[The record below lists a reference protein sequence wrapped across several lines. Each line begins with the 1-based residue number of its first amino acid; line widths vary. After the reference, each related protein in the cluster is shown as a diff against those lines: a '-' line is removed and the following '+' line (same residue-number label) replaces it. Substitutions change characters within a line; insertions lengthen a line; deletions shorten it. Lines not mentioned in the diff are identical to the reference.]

1 MGSEVSY
8 TCSSIA
14 ERLKRNSYPGRGIVL
29 GISSDG
35 TDAVIAYFTM
45 GRSVNSRNRIFI
57 EDGMSIKN
65 KAFDISK
72 LSDPTNV
79 IYAPIKVFD
88 NATIVTNGNQTD
100 TIYDYIS
107 NEDSFENALMTRT
120 FEDDPPNYTPR
131 ISGIVEI
138 VDGNAKFK
146 LSILKSM
153 DGDPSSVLRFF
164 FNFYEPL
171 PGVGHFIHTYSGDGD
186 PLPSFEG
193 EPKPVEICS
202 DIDEFTDAIWS
213 SLNEDNKV
221 SLATRYISLES
232 GNVETRIKNKL
243 V

>member
-1 MGSEVSY
+1 MGTEGTC

-14 ERLKRNSYPGRGIVL
+14 ERLRRNSYPGRGIVL

-35 TDAVIAYFTM
+35 ANVVIAYFTM

-57 EDGMSIKN
+57 EDGMSVKN
-65 KAFDISK
+65 KAYDISK

-79 IYAPIKVFD
+79 IYDPIKVLG
-88 NATIVTNGNQTD
+88 NAAIVTNGNQTD
-100 TIYDYIS
+100 TIYNYVS
-107 NEDSFENALMTRT
+107 NDDSFENALLTRT

-138 VDGNAKFK
+138 VDGNPKYK

-164 FNFYEPL
+164 FNFDEPIN
-171 PGVGHFIHTYSGDGD
+171 GVGHFIHTYGGDGD

-193 EPKPVEICS
+193 EPKIVEICS

-221 SLATRYISLES
+221 SLVTRFISLKSGKVES
-232 GNVETRIKNKL
+232 RINNKL
-243 V
+243 G

>member
-1 MGSEVSY
+1 MGNEVSY

-14 ERLKRNSYPGRGIVL
+14 ERLRRNSYPGRGIVL
-29 GISSDG
+29 GISRDG
-35 TDAVIAYFTM
+35 MNAVIAYFTM

-57 EDGMSIKN
+57 NDGMAIKN

-79 IYAPIKVFD
+79 IYDPIRILD
-88 NATIVTNGNQTD
+88 NMTIVTNGNQTD
-100 TIYDYIS
+100 TIFDFIS
-107 NEDSFENALMTRT
+107 IDNSFEDALTSRT

-138 VDGNAKFK
+138 AAGKAKYK

-153 DGDPSSVLRFF
+153 DGDPSSALRFF
-164 FNFYEPL
+164 FNFDEPVS
-171 PGVGHFIHTYSGDGD
+171 GTGHFIHTYSGDGD

-193 EPKPVEICS
+193 EPKLVEICS

-221 SLATRYISLES
+221 SLATRFISLET
-232 GNVETRIKNKL
+232 GKTETRIENKL
-243 V
+243 G